1 MEIEESTIPYLKA
14 TKAAYIEQQ
23 AIAEG
28 EWQVHFVLEENK
40 NMVKLEPNLSWE
52 NEDEE
57 IYIDEAYISAL
68 GVQLKIRNID
78 KTTKEIKGSIEQEIE

>member
-1 MEIEESTIPYLKA
+1 
-14 TKAAYIEQQ
+14 
-23 AIAEG
+23 
-28 EWQVHFVLEENK
+28 
-40 NMVKLEPNLSWE
+40 MVKLEPNHSWE
-52 NEDEE
+52 NENEE